1 MLGSVLSAIGLAA
14 LKIEARAIAQ
24 RVARQA
30 ALGVAT
36 GLLVLT
42 ALGLAL
48 AALTVW
54 LAGLIGTIWALLAVA
69 GGLLLI
75 AAILQIVARA
85 GSPRRR
91 PRPADAPPPRRPAPR
106 EPEEESAQDPEQ
118 PPPGSALGS
127 VAVVAVAGFLLARQ
141 MFRRPR

>member
-91 PRPADAPPPRRPAPR
+91 PRPADAPPRRPAPR